1 MGFGELIV
9 SGSLKWELGC
19 VGKGGKEAEQ
29 GVRLFSVIEANNGII
44 LVISDVI

>member
-1 MGFGELIV
+1 MIV

-19 VGKGGKEAEQ
+19 VGKDGKETEE
-29 GVRLFSVIEANNGII
+29 GIRLFSVIEANNEII